1 MNIIISGITPV
12 NKTLSIIDPKTGI
25 DYIQD
30 FIGNTGALIDGQFN
44 YDDQDVYICDQNTF
58 DWWCKVASDNQIL
71 ENRIYELTKEH
82 GSEAVY
88 AVIYDAGTNDL
99 EDHAAYV
106 NQALDQAFG
115 E

>member
-1 MNIIISGITPV
+1 MNIIISGITPA

-44 YDDQDVYICDQNTF
+44 YDDDQDVYICDQNTF

-106 NQALDQAFG
+106 NQALDQAF
-115 E
+115 